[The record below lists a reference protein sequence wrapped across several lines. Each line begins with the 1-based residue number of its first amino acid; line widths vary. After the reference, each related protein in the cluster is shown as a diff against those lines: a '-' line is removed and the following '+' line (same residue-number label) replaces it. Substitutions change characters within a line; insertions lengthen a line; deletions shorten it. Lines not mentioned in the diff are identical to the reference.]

1 MTFVRRSNRAFTLI
15 ELLVV
20 MGILVVLAVLTGI
33 GVSQISR
40 EARLS
45 SGVNQV
51 IAALGSARSYAIQN
65 NTTVLLAFTVSVDP
79 AAVSQGEVVEMVLA
93 EGTGEIYSITG
104 NTNDKRF
111 EERYLPIAGLA
122 FAQLP
127 RGIKVAG
134 PTVTAWNPDDATDG
148 AGDGDN
154 FWYTQPGGSWTLE
167 QGRYATKEPGRMIGV
182 LFSPDGTLVT
192 RRIDSAGGSG
202 ATIWPFLDLDRSGK
216 VNLGSC
222 DEDDCRDNWNYR
234 GSYQYV
240 VYSGI
245 GDEVDLHPVQWLA
258 VFDDEALRRAKS
270 PASWIPTGTP
280 GGNSVTAFD
289 GRRIDDV
296 TAWVETAGVPVYF
309 NRYTGV
315 AEINKP

>member
-1 MTFVRRSNRAFTLI
+1 
-15 ELLVV
+15 
-20 MGILVVLAVLTGI
+20 
-33 GVSQISR
+33 
-40 EARLS
+40 
-45 SGVNQV
+45 
-51 IAALGSARSYAIQN
+51 
-65 NTTVLLAFTVSVDP
+65 
-79 AAVSQGEVVEMVLA
+79 
-93 EGTGEIYSITG
+93 
-104 NTNDKRF
+104 
-111 EERYLPIAGLA
+111 
-122 FAQLP
+122 
-127 RGIKVAG
+127 
-134 PTVTAWNPDDATDG
+134 
-148 AGDGDN
+148 
-154 FWYTQPGGSWTLE
+154 
-167 QGRYATKEPGRMIGV
+167 MIGV
-182 LFSPDGTLVT
+182 LFAPDGTLVT

-222 DEDDCRDNWNYR
+222 DEEPCRDNWNYG

-258 VFDDEALRRAKS
+258 VFDDEALRRAKNPS
-270 PASWIPTGTP
+270 SWIPTGTP

-296 TAWVETAGVPVYF
+296 TAWVETAGVPVFF